1 MFPINLN
8 LAHLPVT
15 LVGNG
20 PRAERRLALLDEDG
34 AENVTIYA
42 PDPVETLSR
51 AGGGRLLRRWP
62 TATEVTKTRL
72 LLIADGVEAGVL
84 RDLVATARASG
95 TLINV
100 EDQPGL
106 CDFHS
111 PAIVRRGDLLLT
123 VSTGGRS
130 PRLAHRLGR
139 FLGEVFGPEWQR
151 RLEDL
156 GALRALWR
164 AAGADPTTVSART
177 DAWIDR
183 HGQLPGE
190 NDMTGAA
197 VAAAASMLVVPT

>member
-8 LAHLPVT
+8 LAHLPVA

-20 PRAERRLALLDEDG
+20 PHAERRLALLDEDG
-34 AENVTIYA
+34 AENITVYA
-42 PDPVETLSR
+42 PAPIETLIR

-62 TATEVTKTRL
+62 TATEVAKTWL
-72 LLIADGVEAGVL
+72 LLIADDVEAGVL

-164 AAGADPTTVSART
+164 EAGADPVTVSART

-183 HGQLPGE
+183 HG
-190 NDMTGAA
+190 
-197 VAAAASMLVVPT
+197 